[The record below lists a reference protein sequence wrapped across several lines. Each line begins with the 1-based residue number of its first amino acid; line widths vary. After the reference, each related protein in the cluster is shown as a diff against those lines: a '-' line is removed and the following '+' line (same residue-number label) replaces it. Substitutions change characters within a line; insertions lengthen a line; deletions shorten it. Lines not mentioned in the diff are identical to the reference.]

1 VADGERVCGKIKS
14 IGGAVAQL
22 GARLDGI
29 EEVVGSNPIGSTN
42 ILSKRVSGSF
52 CYPLPNPHFSPETE
66 YLAGGGFSSMA
77 RHGRVS
83 VYRRDNDGKYHF
95 CDPRGN
101 YSRDT
106 TFVLRY
112 EAEKGHRVWETLPA
126 GTDHTTARR
135 KALEREL
142 ALTGT
147 PSLSKAQAKPK
158 PLPGF
163 TRIRD
168 AADKYIDA
176 LWAEGNLVPRTIKDK
191 RFELNRWMGWA
202 TKQHIEELER
212 ADLIAFRDRLH
223 SEGLAEWT
231 VKTNMTTVVTML
243 KHNPLK
249 QITGLLKPEDWP
261 DIEDTEPEPYD
272 VEEVKALQSV
282 ATEDEKLLIRFFV
295 GTGMRE
301 QEVAH
306 TEWEDFNWAAKTVW
320 VHAKPRLDNWKPKT
334 RAGTR
339 KIPLTLN
346 FLSCVVPISWSKRDT
361 ERVSMIQ
368 RKSFSQTVFFLRLA
382 TVLLTVSVQT
392 ATRAQNPVIVQV
404 NAGQKIAP
412 FEPIYAFFG
421 YDEANYT
428 YTKNGSK
435 LVGELV
441 ARPSTQPSVPEAV
454 RTLA

>member
-1 VADGERVCGKIKS
+1 
-14 IGGAVAQL
+14 
-22 GARLDGI
+22 
-29 EEVVGSNPIGSTN
+29 
-42 ILSKRVSGSF
+42 
-52 CYPLPNPHFSPETE
+52 
-66 YLAGGGFSSMA
+66 MA

-83 VYRRDNDGKYHF
+83 VYRRDSKGKYHF

-147 PSLSKAQAKPK
+147 PWLSKAQAKPK

-212 ADLIAFRDRLH
+212 ANLIAFRDRLR

-249 QITGLLKPEDWP
+249 QITGLLLPKDWP
-261 DIEDTEPEPYD
+261 EIPDSDPNPYT
-272 VEEVKALQSV
+272 VEEVKALQEV
-282 ATEDEKLLIRFFV
+282 ATEDVRLLIRFFV
-295 GTGMRE
+295 GTGMRDM
-301 QEVAH
+301 EVAH
-306 TEWEDFNWAAKTVW
+306 LEWTDIDWTNKTVRIQ
-320 VHAKPRLDNWKPKT
+320 AKPKYGWKPKT
-334 RAGTR
+334 LAGTR
-339 KIPLTLN
+339 TIPISDSLIRDLWKRRKKEGLVFPAPRGGVDRHFLRIMEKLGEKAGAEGVGLHRFRDTYITDQVQAGVDLLTLRVWVGHEN
-346 FLSCVVPISWSKRDT
+346 LETLKLYSDALKSKDQRARDAAN
-361 ERVSMIQ
+361 RQ
-368 RKSFSQTVFFLRLA
+368 DKYALA
-382 TVLLTVSVQT
+382 
-392 ATRAQNPVIVQV
+392 ACA
-404 NAGQKIAP
+404 A
-412 FEPIYAFFG
+412 
-421 YDEANYT
+421 D
-428 YTKNGSK
+428 
-435 LVGELV
+435 
-441 ARPSTQPSVPEAV
+441 
-454 RTLA
+454 